1 MATKMTQTAASR
13 IQSSTAKAN
22 GGAVSKGSFSSRA
35 SSAAAK
41 NTNSS
46 SGKK

>member
-1 MATKMTQTAASR
+1 MTKKMTQIAASR

-22 GGAVSKGSFSSRA
+22 GGIVPKDSFSSRA
-35 SSAAAK
+35 SRAAAK